1 MSDAPRK
8 IVRKL
13 KLTDPIHDAG
23 RTIETLE
30 FGRPKARIYRLIESM
45 SEVSGSQVLALIADL
60 CDISEEAVEELDW
73 DDANAASEIVGELL
87 TTKKK
92 GSRVGS
98 KPRRAGGKR

>member
-1 MSDAPRK
+1 MSDAPRR

-13 KLTDPIHDAG
+13 KLSDPIHDAG

-30 FGRPKARIYRLIESM
+30 FSRPKARIYRLIEST
-45 SEVSGSQVLALIADL
+45 SEVRGDQILAIIADL
-60 CDISEEAVEELDW
+60 CDIGEDAVEELDW

-92 GSRVGS
+92 GSRTGS
-98 KPRRAGGKR
+98 RRRKAGGKR